1 MNVIDMMK
9 RVGAIVTDGHFVG
22 TNGRHMAT
30 YINKDRLIS
39 HPKYSSQ
46 IGRLFA
52 NKYKNKKIE
61 VVVAPSVAGIP
72 LSQWTAYHLSKVSK
86 KEVLSIYT
94 EKTSNN
100 NQILK
105 RGYDFLVKKKRVL
118 IVEDVTTTGSSVK
131 KVIASVKMAGGKVVG
146 VIVIINRDPK
156 LVSSKSVG
164 VPFSA
169 LEVLRVASYEAKNCP
184 LCKRSIPINTSLGHG
199 KKFLE
204 K

>member
-1 MNVIDMMK
+1 MMK

>member
-1 MNVIDMMK
+1 MMK
-9 RVGAIVTDGHFVG
+9 RVGAIMTDGHFVG

>member
-1 MNVIDMMK
+1 MMK

-105 RGYDFLVKKKRVL
+105 RGYDFLLKKNHVL
-118 IVEDVTTTGSSVK
+118 I
-131 KVIASVKMAGGKVVG
+131 
-146 VIVIINRDPK
+146 
-156 LVSSKSVG
+156 
-164 VPFSA
+164 F
-169 LEVLRVASYEAKNCP
+169 
-184 LCKRSIPINTSLGHG
+184 
-199 KKFLE
+199 
-204 K
+204 